1 MQVIVQVV
9 TDRDDRFVLA
19 EEERLRELAALTPG
33 TPALKEER
41 TRAFWALTTPTAV
54 RNTNEVDYV
63 LVLDGIENENSWSEL
78 LDRLESWPL

>member
-54 RNTNEVDYV
+54 RN
-63 LVLDGIENENSWSEL
+63 L
-78 LDRLESWPL
+78 LSHDLHGRRHRYHRGSPS

>member
-1 MQVIVQVV
+1 
-9 TDRDDRFVLA
+9 
-19 EEERLRELAALTPG
+19 
-33 TPALKEER
+33 
-41 TRAFWALTTPTAV
+41 LTTPTAV